1 MLMLLR
7 TPKALLTLT
16 LVLSSILAWVQYRT
30 YHRQQHQ
37 EVQQGL
43 RVATATVEQTRE
55 RAGRLNKLLAKPPT
69 TTRTSIEARLQQ
81 SLLRVRL
88 AESRHRIAI
97 HQLGSGRAAPGPRD
111 MAQLL
116 EAVPSAPTL
125 AVIGLPIEGSYTTL
139 SELEAFLTEILV
151 DGHSLASLQIDAARF
166 KARLDIYGRR

>member
-1 MLMLLR
+1 
-7 TPKALLTLT
+7 
-16 LVLSSILAWVQYRT
+16 
-30 YHRQQHQ
+30 
-37 EVQQGL
+37 
-43 RVATATVEQTRE
+43 
-55 RAGRLNKLLAKPPT
+55 
-69 TTRTSIEARLQQ
+69 
-81 SLLRVRL
+81 
-88 AESRHRIAI
+88 
-97 HQLGSGRAAPGPRD
+97 